1 MWFLPFLTIA
11 RGNCSR
17 SKLAQDSRTA
27 QAARS
32 KRRSLFLFFLFS
44 SSSSSTSSLSFLLFS
59 LFLQVRETFSLEMVF
74 KSSLLLLATL
84 SAFSVE
90 ASPFGSIPD
99 FQSFNEPS
107 IQPRQHA
114 VYTSGQYTG
123 PYLSE
128 TKGGAWSK
136 GYEKA
141 SKLVSQ
147 MTIEEK

>member
-1 MWFLPFLTIA
+1 
-11 RGNCSR
+11 
-17 SKLAQDSRTA
+17 
-27 QAARS
+27 
-32 KRRSLFLFFLFS
+32 
-44 SSSSSTSSLSFLLFS
+44 
-59 LFLQVRETFSLEMVF
+59 MVF
-74 KSSLLLLATL
+74 KFSLLLLATL

-99 FQSFNEPS
+99 FQSFNEQS

-141 SKLVSQ
+141 LKLVSQ